1 MRGKEGGAKV
11 LMVTSMNVG
20 SGKTFSTVNLATA
33 LAIKGRRVI
42 VVDLDLRKRSMSH
55 FAGQPKRGVA
65 DYLAGT
71 LPAWK
76 DAVVSGIGGNGLD
89 MLPVGTMPPNPAE
102 LLAEPRLAQ
111 MLEEMRPEYD
121 YIFLD
126 CPPVEIVT
134 DADIIGSNVDMTI
147 FVVRAGL
154 LERSML
160 PEIDRY
166 YKTQK
171 YKNMALLLNG
181 TDGSGR
187 YGYKYGYKYGYRYGS
202 NGAYGS
208 EGQEDE

>member
-1 MRGKEGGAKV
+1 MVKAGENGKLVFSPVWDMDLAFGAIIDR
-11 LMVTSMNVG
+11 
-20 SGKTFSTVNLATA
+20 FEVNTITPDIWWAN
-33 LAIKGRRVI
+33 
-42 VVDLDLRKRSMSH
+42 SMSYPDPTVLTAAYRH
-55 FAGQPKRGVA
+55 DDFRE
-65 DYLAGT
+65 
-71 LPAWK
+71 
-76 DAVVSGIGGNGLD
+76 AVR
-89 MLPVGTMPPNPAE
+89 T
-102 LLAEPRLAQ
+102 RWAQ

-208 EGQEDE
+208 DGKEDE

>member
-1 MRGKEGGAKV
+1 M
-11 LMVTSMNVG
+11 
-20 SGKTFSTVNLATA
+20 
-33 LAIKGRRVI
+33 
-42 VVDLDLRKRSMSH
+42 VDLDLRKRSMSH

-181 TDGSGR
+181 TDGNGR

-208 EGQEDE
+208 DGKEDE